1 MLNLEH
7 FLAKRIIKSIPNK
20 NTISVPIIK
29 IGISAISLSLIIIV
43 FSMAVTKGMQN
54 EIKNKIYSLN
64 GFLKIQSYGN
74 FELGSKLRPISPDS
88 ILLAKINQ
96 KPEVKKVEKIIEE
109 FCIVRTSREFDAIIF
124 KGVNSNYDFS
134 RIKKY
139 IIRGTAPNISNK
151 YSKEVL
157 ISKSTAKRLNIDL
170 GQKIEILF
178 SRESQ
183 KNPFVSVFTVSGI
196 LETGFKEMDEM
207 YLFGDYSHIQ
217 RINNWE
223 DNEVGSL
230 EIHLKK
236 INDDVNFSYEIYNET
251 SSDYDIVTTSDN
263 FYSVFEWIKLF
274 DKNNLII
281 IFIMSF
287 IGIINIISIIIILIL
302 EKVNLI
308 GLLKALGA
316 SDNLIRKYYLYIA
329 SFLILKGLFIGN
341 LISVFIIFAQ
351 KKFEIIK
358 LDPSIYYVDFLPLKI
373 SFMDFIFANFL
384 VFIICIISIF
394 FPVSA
399 ISKIV
404 PRTTI
409 KFD

>member
-43 FSMAVTKGMQN
+43 FSIAVTKGMQN
-54 EIKNKIYSLN
+54 EIKSKIYSLN

-74 FELGSKLRPISPDS
+74 FELGSKQKPISPDS
-88 ILLAKINQ
+88 ILLAKINK

-109 FCIVRTSREFDAIIF
+109 FCIVRTSKEFDAIIF

-139 IIRGTAPNISNK
+139 IIKGTAPNISNK
-151 YSKEVL
+151 YSKDVL
-157 ISKSTAKRLNIDL
+157 ISKSTATRLNIDL

-183 KNPFVSVFTVSGI
+183 KNPFISVFTVSGI

-207 YLFGDYSHIQ
+207 YLLGDYTHLQ

-230 EIHLKK
+230 EVHLKK
-236 INDDVNFSYEIYNET
+236 IDDDVNFSYEIYNET

-263 FYSVFEWIKLF
+263 FFSVFEWIKLF

-287 IGIINIISIIIILIL
+287 IGVINIISIIIILIL
-302 EKVNLI
+302 EKVNFI

-316 SDNLIRKYYLYIA
+316 TDNSIRKYYLYIA
-329 SFLILKGLFIGN
+329 SYLISKGLFVGN
-341 LISVFIIFAQ
+341 LISVSIIFLQ
-351 KKFEIIK
+351 KKFKIIK
-358 LDPSIYYVDFLPLKI
+358 LDPNVYYVDFLPLEI
-373 SFMDFIFANFL
+373 SFRDFIFANSL

>member
-54 EIKNKIYSLN
+54 EIKDKIYSLN

-74 FELGSKLRPISPDS
+74 LELGSKQIPISPDS

-96 KPEVKKVEKIIEE
+96 KPEVQKVEKIIEE

-139 IIRGTAPNISNK
+139 IIRGTAPNIINK

-157 ISKSTAKRLNIDL
+157 ISKSTATRLNIDL
-170 GQKIEILF
+170 GQKIQLLF

-183 KNPFVSVFTVSGI
+183 KNPFVSIFTVSGI

-207 YLFGDYSHIQ
+207 YLIGDYTHIQ
-217 RINNWE
+217 RINNWQE
-223 DNEVGSL
+223 NEVGSL
-230 EIHLKK
+230 EVHLT
-236 INDDVNFSYEIYNET
+236 NFEDNEDLSYEIYNEI
-251 SSDYDIVTTSDN
+251 SSDYDIIESSEK
-263 FYSVFEWIKLF
+263 FFSVFEWIKLF

-287 IGIINIISIIIILIL
+287 IGVINIISIIIIMIL

-316 SDNLIRKYYLYIA
+316 TDNSIRKYYLYIA
-329 SFLILKGLFIGN
+329 SYLISKGLIIGN
-341 LISVFIIFAQ
+341 IISIVVIIFQ
-351 KKFEIIK
+351 KQFKIIK
-358 LDPSIYYVDFLPLKI
+358 LDPNIYYVDFLPLEI
-373 SFMDFIFANFL
+373 NFLDFIFANSL
-384 VFIICIISIF
+384 VFTICLISIF
-394 FPVSA
+394 LPVAA

-404 PRTTI
+404 PRSTI

>member
-43 FSMAVTKGMQN
+43 FSFAVTKGMQN
-54 EIKNKIYSLN
+54 EIKSKIYSLN

-74 FELGSKLRPISPDS
+74 FELGSKQKPISPDS
-88 ILLAKINQ
+88 ILLAKIN
-96 KPEVKKVEKIIEE
+96 KKVEVKKVEKIIEE
-109 FCIVRTSREFDAIIF
+109 FCIVRTSKEFDAIIF

-139 IIRGTAPNISNK
+139 IVRGTAPNISNK

-157 ISKSTAKRLNIDL
+157 ISKSTATRLNIDF

-183 KNPFVSVFTVSGI
+183 KNPFISVFTVSGI
-196 LETGFKEMDEM
+196 LETGFKDMDEM
-207 YLFGDYSHIQ
+207 YLLGDYTHLQ

-230 EIHLKK
+230 EVHLKK
-236 INDDVNFSYEIYNET
+236 IDDDVNFSYEIYNET

-263 FYSVFEWIKLF
+263 FFSVFEWIKLF

-287 IGIINIISIIIILIL
+287 IGVINIISIIIILIL
-302 EKVNLI
+302 EKVNFI

-316 SDNLIRKYYLYIA
+316 TDNSIRKYYLYIA
-329 SFLILKGLFIGN
+329 SYLISKGLFIGN
-341 LISVFIIFAQ
+341 LISVFIIFIQ
-351 KKFEIIK
+351 KKFKIIK
-358 LDPSIYYVDFLPLKI
+358 LDPNVYYVDFLPLEI
-373 SFMDFIFANFL
+373 SFRDFIFANSL

>member
-43 FSMAVTKGMQN
+43 FSFAVTKGMQN
-54 EIKNKIYSLN
+54 EIKSKIYSLN

-74 FELGSKLRPISPDS
+74 FELGSKQKPISPDS
-88 ILLAKINQ
+88 ILLAKIN
-96 KPEVKKVEKIIEE
+96 KKVEVKKVEKIIEE
-109 FCIVRTSREFDAIIF
+109 FCIVRTSKEFDAIIF

-139 IIRGTAPNISNK
+139 IVRGTAPNISNK

-157 ISKSTAKRLNIDL
+157 ISKSTATRLNIDF

-183 KNPFVSVFTVSGI
+183 KNPFISVFTVSGI
-196 LETGFKEMDEM
+196 LETGFKDMDEM
-207 YLFGDYSHIQ
+207 YLLGDYTHLQ

-230 EIHLKK
+230 EVHLKK
-236 INDDVNFSYEIYNET
+236 IDDDVNFSYEIYNET

-263 FYSVFEWIKLF
+263 FHSVFEWIKLF

-287 IGIINIISIIIILIL
+287 IGVINIISIIIILIL
-302 EKVNLI
+302 EKVNFI

-316 SDNLIRKYYLYIA
+316 TDNSIRKYYLYIA
-329 SFLILKGLFIGN
+329 SYLISKGLFVGN
-341 LISVFIIFAQ
+341 LISVSIIFLQ
-351 KKFEIIK
+351 KKFKIIK
-358 LDPSIYYVDFLPLKI
+358 LDPNVYYVDFLPLEI
-373 SFMDFIFANFL
+373 SFRDFIFANSL

>member
-43 FSMAVTKGMQN
+43 FSFAVTKGMQN
-54 EIKNKIYSLN
+54 EIKSKIYSLN

-74 FELGSKLRPISPDS
+74 FELGSKQKPISPDS
-88 ILLAKINQ
+88 ILLAKIN
-96 KPEVKKVEKIIEE
+96 KKVEVKKVEKIIEE
-109 FCIVRTSREFDAIIF
+109 FCIVRTSKEFDAIIF

-139 IIRGTAPNISNK
+139 IVRGTAPNISNK

-157 ISKSTAKRLNIDL
+157 ISKSTATRLNIDF

-183 KNPFVSVFTVSGI
+183 KNPFISVFTVSGI
-196 LETGFKEMDEM
+196 LETGFKDMDEM
-207 YLFGDYSHIQ
+207 YLLGDYTHLQ

-230 EIHLKK
+230 EVHLKK
-236 INDDVNFSYEIYNET
+236 IDDDVNFSYEIYNET

-287 IGIINIISIIIILIL
+287 IGVINIISIIIILIL

-316 SDNLIRKYYLYIA
+316 TNNSIRKYYLYIA
-329 SFLILKGLFIGN
+329 SYLISKGLFIGN
-341 LISVFIIFAQ
+341 LISVFIIFIQ
-351 KKFEIIK
+351 KKFKIIK
-358 LDPSIYYVDFLPLKI
+358 LDPNVYYVDFLPLEI
-373 SFMDFIFANFL
+373 SFIDFAFANFL

>member
-1 MLNLEH
+1 
-7 FLAKRIIKSIPNK
+7 
-20 NTISVPIIK
+20 
-29 IGISAISLSLIIIV
+29 
-43 FSMAVTKGMQN
+43 MAVTNGMQN

-74 FELGSKLRPISPDS
+74 FELGSKPKPISPDS
-88 ILLAKINQ
+88 VLLSKIIQ
-96 KPEVKKVEKIIEE
+96 KPEVYKVEKIIEE
-109 FCIVRTSREFDAIIF
+109 FCIVRTLNEFDAIIF

-139 IIRGTAPNISNK
+139 IIRGTAPKISSK

-157 ISKSTAKRLNIDL
+157 ISKSTATRLNIDL

-178 SRESQ
+178 NRESQ

-196 LETGFKEMDEM
+196 LDTGFKEMDEM
-207 YLFGDYSHIQ
+207 YLLGDYTHIQ

-223 DNEVGSL
+223 ENEVGSL
-230 EIHLKK
+230 EVHLTSLY
-236 INDDVNFSYEIYNET
+236 DDENFSNEIYNET
-251 SSDYDIVTTSDN
+251 SSDYDVVTTSEN
-263 FYSVFEWIKLF
+263 FFSVFEWIKLF

-287 IGIINIISIIIILIL
+287 IGVINIISIIIILIL
-302 EKVNLI
+302 EKVSLI

-316 SDNLIRKYYLYIA
+316 TDNSIRKYYLYIA
-329 SFLILKGLFIGN
+329 SYLISKGLLAGN
-341 LISVFIIFAQ
+341 LISVFVIFFQ
-351 KKFEIIK
+351 KKFKIIK
-358 LDPSIYYVDFLPLKI
+358 LDPSIYYVDFLPLEI
-373 SFMDFIFANFL
+373 GFMDIIFANFL
-384 VFIICIISIF
+384 VFIICLISIF
-394 FPVSA
+394 LPVGA

-404 PRTTI
+404 PRSTI

>member
-1 MLNLEH
+1 VLNLEH
-7 FLAKRIIKSIPNK
+7 FLAKRIIKSISNK

-54 EIKNKIYSLN
+54 EIKSKIYSLN

-74 FELGSKLRPISPDS
+74 FELGSKQRPISPDS
-88 ILLAKINQ
+88 LLLAKIIQ
-96 KPEVKKVEKIIEE
+96 KPEVQKVEKIIEE
-109 FCIVRTSREFDAIIF
+109 FCIVRTSSEFDAIIF

-134 RIKKY
+134 RIKNY
-139 IIRGTAPNISNK
+139 IISGSAPNISDK

-157 ISKSTAKRLNIDL
+157 ISKSTATRLDIDL

-178 SRESQ
+178 SRQPQ
-183 KNPFVSVFTVSGI
+183 KNPFISVFTVSGI
-196 LETGFKEMDEM
+196 LETGLKEMDEM
-207 YLFGDYSHIQ
+207 YLIGDYSHIQ

-223 DNEVGSL
+223 DDEVGSL
-230 EIHLKK
+230 EVHLTSKH
-236 INDDVNFSYEIYNET
+236 DDENFSSEIYNET
-251 SSDYDIVTTSDN
+251 SSDYDIITTSDN
-263 FYSVFEWIKLF
+263 FFTVFEWIKLF

-287 IGIINIISIIIILIL
+287 IALINIISVIIIMIL

-316 SDNLIRKYYLYIA
+316 TDNSIRKYYLYIA
-329 SFLILKGLFIGN
+329 SYLISKGLLIGN
-341 LISVFIIFAQ
+341 IVSVLLIFFQ
-351 KKFEIIK
+351 KKLKVIK
-358 LDPSIYYVDFLPLKI
+358 LDPSIYYVDFLPLEI
-373 SFMDFIFANFL
+373 TFMEFIFANFF
-384 VFIICIISIF
+384 VFIICLISIF
-394 FPVSA
+394 IPVSA
-399 ISKIV
+399 ISKII
-404 PRTTI
+404 PRSTI

>member
-43 FSMAVTKGMQN
+43 FSFAVTKGMQN
-54 EIKNKIYSLN
+54 EIKGKIYSLN

-74 FELGSKLRPISPDS
+74 FELGSKQKPISPDS
-88 ILLAKINQ
+88 ILLAKIN
-96 KPEVKKVEKIIEE
+96 KKLEVKKVEKIIEE
-109 FCIVRTSREFDAIIF
+109 FCIVRTSKEFDAIIF

-139 IIRGTAPNISNK
+139 IIRGTAPNISDK

-157 ISKSTAKRLNIDL
+157 ISKSTATRLNIDL

-183 KNPFVSVFTVSGI
+183 KNPFISVFTVSGI
-196 LETGFKEMDEM
+196 LETGFKDMDEM
-207 YLFGDYSHIQ
+207 YLLGDYTHLQ

-230 EIHLKK
+230 EVHLKK
-236 INDDVNFSYEIYNET
+236 IDDDANFSYEIYNET

-287 IGIINIISIIIILIL
+287 IGVINIISIIIILIL

-316 SDNLIRKYYLYIA
+316 TDNSIRKYYLYIA
-329 SFLILKGLFIGN
+329 SYLISKGLFIGN
-341 LISVFIIFAQ
+341 LISVFIIFVQ
-351 KKFEIIK
+351 KKFKIIK
-358 LDPSIYYVDFLPLKI
+358 LDPNVYYVDFLPLEI
-373 SFMDFIFANFL
+373 SFMDFAFANFL

-394 FPVSA
+394 LPVSA

>member
-1 MLNLEH
+1 
-7 FLAKRIIKSIPNK
+7 
-20 NTISVPIIK
+20 
-29 IGISAISLSLIIIV
+29 
-43 FSMAVTKGMQN
+43 MQN
-54 EIKNKIYSLN
+54 EIKSKIYSLN

-74 FELGSKLRPISPDS
+74 FELGSKQKPISPES
-88 ILLAKINQ
+88 ILLAKITK

-109 FCIVRTSREFDAIIF
+109 FCIVRTSKEFDAIIF

-139 IIRGTAPNISNK
+139 IILGTAPNIIDK

-157 ISKSTAKRLNIDL
+157 ISKSTATRLNIDL

-207 YLFGDYSHIQ
+207 YLFGDYTHIQ
-217 RINNWE
+217 RINNW
-223 DNEVGSL
+223 DDSEVGSL
-230 EIHLKK
+230 EVHLKK
-236 INDDVNFSYEIYNET
+236 IDNDVNFSYEIYNET
-251 SSDYDIVTTSDN
+251 SSDYDIVTTSEN

-287 IGIINIISIIIILIL
+287 IGVINIISIIIILIL

-316 SDNLIRKYYLYIA
+316 TDNSIRKYYLYIA
-329 SFLILKGLFIGN
+329 SYLISKGLFVGN
-341 LISVFIIFAQ
+341 LISVFIIFIQ
-351 KKFEIIK
+351 KKFKIIK
-358 LDPSIYYVDFLPLKI
+358 LDPNVYYVDFLPLEI
-373 SFMDFIFANFL
+373 SFRDFVFANSL

-404 PRTTI
+404 PRTSI

>member
-96 KPEVKKVEKIIEE
+96 KSEVKKVEKIIEE

>member
-43 FSMAVTKGMQN
+43 FSMAVTNGMQN
-54 EIKNKIYSLN
+54 EIKSKIYSLN

-74 FELGSKLRPISPDS
+74 FELGSKPMPISPDS
-88 ILLAKINQ
+88 ILLSKIIQ
-96 KPEVKKVEKIIEE
+96 KPEVQKVEKIIEE
-109 FCIVRTSREFDAIIF
+109 FCIVRTLSEFDAIIF

-139 IIRGTAPNISNK
+139 IIRGTAPKISNK
-151 YSKEVL
+151 YSKEIL
-157 ISKSTAKRLNIDL
+157 ISKSTANRLNVDL
-170 GQKIEILF
+170 DQKIEILF

-183 KNPFVSVFTVSGI
+183 KNPFISVFTISGI
-196 LETGFKEMDEM
+196 FETGFKEIDET
-207 YLFGDYSHIQ
+207 YLLGDYTHIQ

-223 DNEVGSL
+223 ENEVGSL
-230 EIHLKK
+230 EVHLTSLF
-236 INDDVNFSYEIYNET
+236 NNENFSNEIYHET
-251 SSDYDIVTTSDN
+251 SSDYDIVTTSDK
-263 FYSVFEWIKLF
+263 FFSVFEWIKLF

-287 IGIINIISIIIILIL
+287 IGVINIISIIIILIL

-308 GLLKALGA
+308 GLMKALGA
-316 SDNLIRKYYLYIA
+316 TDNSIRKYYLFIA
-329 SFLILKGLFIGN
+329 SFLISKGLIFGN
-341 LISVFIIFAQ
+341 LISVLVIFFQ
-351 KKFEIIK
+351 KKFKIIK
-358 LDPSIYYVDFLPLKI
+358 LDPSIYYVDFLPLEI

-384 VFIICIISIF
+384 VFIICLISIF
-394 FPVSA
+394 LPVNA

-404 PRTTI
+404 PRSTI

>member
-43 FSMAVTKGMQN
+43 FSFAVTKGMQN
-54 EIKNKIYSLN
+54 EIKSKIYSLN

-74 FELGSKLRPISPDS
+74 FELGSKQKPISPDS
-88 ILLAKINQ
+88 ILLAKIN
-96 KPEVKKVEKIIEE
+96 KKVEVKKVEKIIEE
-109 FCIVRTSREFDAIIF
+109 FCIVRTSKEFDAIIF

-139 IIRGTAPNISNK
+139 IVRGTAPNISNK

-157 ISKSTAKRLNIDL
+157 ISKSTATRLNIDF

-183 KNPFVSVFTVSGI
+183 KNPFISVFTVSGI
-196 LETGFKEMDEM
+196 LETGFKDMDEM
-207 YLFGDYSHIQ
+207 YLLGDYTHLQ

-230 EIHLKK
+230 EVHLKK
-236 INDDVNFSYEIYNET
+236 IDDDVNFSYEIYNET

-263 FYSVFEWIKLF
+263 FFSVFEWIKLF

-287 IGIINIISIIIILIL
+287 IGVINIISIIIILIL
-302 EKVNLI
+302 EKVNFI

-316 SDNLIRKYYLYIA
+316 TDNSIRKYYLYIA
-329 SFLILKGLFIGN
+329 SYLISKGLFVGN
-341 LISVFIIFAQ
+341 LISVSIIFLQ
-351 KKFEIIK
+351 KKFKIIK
-358 LDPSIYYVDFLPLKI
+358 LDPNVYYVDFLPLEI
-373 SFMDFIFANFL
+373 SFRDFIFANSL

>member
-1 MLNLEH
+1 VLNLEH
-7 FLAKRIIKSIPNK
+7 FLAKRIIKSISNK

-54 EIKNKIYSLN
+54 EIKSKIYSLN

-74 FELGSKLRPISPDS
+74 FELGSKQKPISPDS
-88 ILLAKINQ
+88 ILIAKIN
-96 KPEVKKVEKIIEE
+96 KKLEVKKVEKIIEE
-109 FCIVRTSREFDAIIF
+109 FCIVRTSKEFDAIIF

-157 ISKSTAKRLNIDL
+157 ISKSTATRLNIDL

-183 KNPFVSVFTVSGI
+183 KNPFISVFTVSGI
-196 LETGFKEMDEM
+196 LETGFKDMDEI
-207 YLFGDYSHIQ
+207 YLLGDYTHLQ

-230 EIHLKK
+230 EVHLKK
-236 INDDVNFSYEIYNET
+236 IDDDANFSYEIYNET
-251 SSDYDIVTTSDN
+251 SSDYDIVKTSDN

-287 IGIINIISIIIILIL
+287 IGVINIISIIIILIL

-316 SDNLIRKYYLYIA
+316 TDDSIRKYYLYIA
-329 SFLILKGLFIGN
+329 SYLISKGLFVGN
-341 LISVFIIFAQ
+341 LISVFIIFIQ
-351 KKFEIIK
+351 KKFKIIK
-358 LDPSIYYVDFLPLKI
+358 LDPNVYYVDFLPLEI
-373 SFMDFIFANFL
+373 SFMDFAFANFL

>member
-1 MLNLEH
+1 
-7 FLAKRIIKSIPNK
+7 
-20 NTISVPIIK
+20 
-29 IGISAISLSLIIIV
+29 
-43 FSMAVTKGMQN
+43 MQN
-54 EIKNKIYSLN
+54 EIKSKIYSLN

-74 FELGSKLRPISPDS
+74 FELGSKQKPISPDS
-88 ILLAKINQ
+88 ILLAKIN
-96 KPEVKKVEKIIEE
+96 KKVEVKKVEKIIEE
-109 FCIVRTSREFDAIIF
+109 FCIVRTSKEFDAIIF

-139 IIRGTAPNISNK
+139 IVRGTAPNISNK

-157 ISKSTAKRLNIDL
+157 ISKSTATRLNIDF

-183 KNPFVSVFTVSGI
+183 KNPFISVFTVSGI

-207 YLFGDYSHIQ
+207 YLLGDYTHLQ

-230 EIHLKK
+230 EVHLKK
-236 INDDVNFSYEIYNET
+236 IDDDVNFSYEIYNET

-263 FYSVFEWIKLF
+263 FFSVFEWIKLF

-287 IGIINIISIIIILIL
+287 IGVINIISIIIILIL
-302 EKVNLI
+302 EKVNFI

-316 SDNLIRKYYLYIA
+316 TDNSIRKYYLYIA
-329 SFLILKGLFIGN
+329 SYLISKGLFVGN
-341 LISVFIIFAQ
+341 LISVSIIFLQ
-351 KKFEIIK
+351 KKFKIIK
-358 LDPSIYYVDFLPLKI
+358 LDPNVYYVDFLPLEI
-373 SFMDFIFANFL
+373 SFRDFVFANFL

>member
-43 FSMAVTKGMQN
+43 FSFAVTKGMQN
-54 EIKNKIYSLN
+54 EIKSKIYSLN

-74 FELGSKLRPISPDS
+74 FELGSKQKPISPDS
-88 ILLAKINQ
+88 ILLAKIN
-96 KPEVKKVEKIIEE
+96 KKVEVKKVEKIIEE
-109 FCIVRTSREFDAIIF
+109 FCIVRTSKEFDAIIF

-139 IIRGTAPNISNK
+139 IVRGTAPNISNK

-157 ISKSTAKRLNIDL
+157 ISKSTATRLNIDF

-183 KNPFVSVFTVSGI
+183 KNPFISVFTVSGI
-196 LETGFKEMDEM
+196 LETGFKDMDEM
-207 YLFGDYSHIQ
+207 YLLGDYTHLQ

-230 EIHLKK
+230 EVHLKK
-236 INDDVNFSYEIYNET
+236 IDDDVNFSYEIYNET

-263 FYSVFEWIKLF
+263 FFSVFEWIKLF

-287 IGIINIISIIIILIL
+287 IGVINIISIIIILIL
-302 EKVNLI
+302 EKVNFI

-316 SDNLIRKYYLYIA
+316 TDNSIRKYYLYIA
-329 SFLILKGLFIGN
+329 SYLISKGLFIGN
-341 LISVFIIFAQ
+341 LISVFIIFIQ
-351 KKFEIIK
+351 KKFKIIK
-358 LDPSIYYVDFLPLKI
+358 LDPNVYYVDFLPLEI
-373 SFMDFIFANFL
+373 SFIDFAFANFL

>member
-43 FSMAVTKGMQN
+43 FSFAVTKGMQN
-54 EIKNKIYSLN
+54 EIKSKIYSLN

-74 FELGSKLRPISPDS
+74 FELGSKQKPISPDS
-88 ILLAKINQ
+88 ILLAKIN
-96 KPEVKKVEKIIEE
+96 KKVEKIIEE
-109 FCIVRTSREFDAIIF
+109 FCIVRTSKEFDAIIF

-139 IIRGTAPNISNK
+139 IVRGTAPNISNK

-157 ISKSTAKRLNIDL
+157 ISKSTATRLNIDF

-183 KNPFVSVFTVSGI
+183 KNPFISVFTVSGI
-196 LETGFKEMDEM
+196 LETGFKDMDEM
-207 YLFGDYSHIQ
+207 YLLGDYTHLQ

-230 EIHLKK
+230 EVHLKK
-236 INDDVNFSYEIYNET
+236 IDDDVNFSYEIYNET

-287 IGIINIISIIIILIL
+287 IGVINIISIIIILIL

-316 SDNLIRKYYLYIA
+316 TNNSIRKYYLYIA
-329 SFLILKGLFIGN
+329 SYLISKGLFVGN
-341 LISVFIIFAQ
+341 LISVSIIFLQ
-351 KKFEIIK
+351 KKFKIIK
-358 LDPSIYYVDFLPLKI
+358 LDPNVYYVDFLPLEI
-373 SFMDFIFANFL
+373 SFRDFIFANSL

>member
-96 KPEVKKVEKIIEE
+96 KSEVKKVEKIIEE

-358 LDPSIYYVDFLPLKI
+358 LDPSIYYVDFLPLKT

>member
-1 MLNLEH
+1 
-7 FLAKRIIKSIPNK
+7 
-20 NTISVPIIK
+20 
-29 IGISAISLSLIIIV
+29 
-43 FSMAVTKGMQN
+43 MAVTNGMQN
-54 EIKNKIYSLN
+54 EIKSKIYSLN

-74 FELGSKLRPISPDS
+74 FELGSKQRPISPDS
-88 ILLAKINQ
+88 ILLSKIIQ
-96 KPEVKKVEKIIEE
+96 KPEVQKVEKIIEE
-109 FCIVRTSREFDAIIF
+109 FCIVRTLSEFDAIIF

-139 IIRGTAPNISNK
+139 IIRGTAPKISNK

-157 ISKSTAKRLNIDL
+157 ISKSTAKRLSVDL

-183 KNPFVSVFTVSGI
+183 KNPFISVFTVSGI
-196 LETGFKEMDEM
+196 FETGFKEMDET
-207 YLFGDYSHIQ
+207 YLLGDYTHIQ

-223 DNEVGSL
+223 EDEVGSL
-230 EIHLKK
+230 EVHLT
-236 INDDVNFSYEIYNET
+236 NLYDNENFSNQIYHET
-251 SSDYDIVTTSDN
+251 SSNYDVITTSDN
-263 FYSVFEWIKLF
+263 FFSVFEWIKLF

-287 IGIINIISIIIILIL
+287 IGVINIISIIIILIL

-316 SDNLIRKYYLYIA
+316 TDNSIRKYYLFIA
-329 SFLILKGLFIGN
+329 SFLISKGLIVGN
-341 LISVFIIFAQ
+341 LISVLVIFFQ
-351 KKFEIIK
+351 KKFKIIK
-358 LDPSIYYVDFLPLKI
+358 LDPSIYYVDFLPLEI

-384 VFIICIISIF
+384 VFIICLISIF
-394 FPVSA
+394 LPVSL

-404 PRTTI
+404 PRSTI

>member
-96 KPEVKKVEKIIEE
+96 KSEVKKVEKIIEE

-139 IIRGTAPNISNK
+139 IIRGTAPNISKK

-251 SSDYDIVTTSDN
+251 SSDYDIVSTSDN

>member
-43 FSMAVTKGMQN
+43 FSFAVTKGMQN
-54 EIKNKIYSLN
+54 EIKSKIYSLN

-74 FELGSKLRPISPDS
+74 FELGSKQKPISPDS
-88 ILLAKINQ
+88 ILLAKIN
-96 KPEVKKVEKIIEE
+96 KKVEVKKVEKIIEE
-109 FCIVRTSREFDAIIF
+109 FCIVRTSKEFDAIIF

-139 IIRGTAPNISNK
+139 IVRGTAPNISNK

-157 ISKSTAKRLNIDL
+157 ISKSTATRLNIDL

-183 KNPFVSVFTVSGI
+183 KNPFISVFTVSGI
-196 LETGFKEMDEM
+196 LETGFKDMDEM
-207 YLFGDYSHIQ
+207 YLLGDYTHLQ

-230 EIHLKK
+230 EVHLKK
-236 INDDVNFSYEIYNET
+236 IDDDVNFSYEIYNET

-287 IGIINIISIIIILIL
+287 IGVINIISIIIILIL

-316 SDNLIRKYYLYIA
+316 TDNSIRKYYLYIA
-329 SFLILKGLFIGN
+329 SYLISKGLFIGN
-341 LISVFIIFAQ
+341 LISVFIIFIQ
-351 KKFEIIK
+351 KKFKIIK
-358 LDPSIYYVDFLPLKI
+358 LDPNVYYVDFLPLEI
-373 SFMDFIFANFL
+373 SFIDFAFANFL

>member
-43 FSMAVTKGMQN
+43 FSFAVTKGMQN
-54 EIKNKIYSLN
+54 EIKSKIYSLN

-74 FELGSKLRPISPDS
+74 FELGSKQKPISPDS
-88 ILLAKINQ
+88 ILLAKIN
-96 KPEVKKVEKIIEE
+96 KKVEVKKVEKIIEE
-109 FCIVRTSREFDAIIF
+109 FCIVRTSKEFDAIIF

-139 IIRGTAPNISNK
+139 IVRGTAPNISNK

-157 ISKSTAKRLNIDL
+157 ISKSTATRLNIDF

-183 KNPFVSVFTVSGI
+183 KNPFISVFTVSGI
-196 LETGFKEMDEM
+196 LETGFKDMDEM
-207 YLFGDYSHIQ
+207 YLLGDYTHLQ

-230 EIHLKK
+230 EVHLKK
-236 INDDVNFSYEIYNET
+236 IDDDVNFSYEIYNET

-263 FYSVFEWIKLF
+263 FFSVFEWIKLF

-287 IGIINIISIIIILIL
+287 IGVINIISIIIILIL
-302 EKVNLI
+302 EKVNFI

-316 SDNLIRKYYLYIA
+316 TDNSIRKYYLYIA
-329 SFLILKGLFIGN
+329 SYLISKGLFVGN
-341 LISVFIIFAQ
+341 LISVSIIFLQ
-351 KKFEIIK
+351 KKFKIIK
-358 LDPSIYYVDFLPLKI
+358 LDPNVYYVDFLPLEI
-373 SFMDFIFANFL
+373 SFRDFVFANFL

>member
-43 FSMAVTKGMQN
+43 FSMAVTNGMQN
-54 EIKNKIYSLN
+54 EIKSKIYSLN

-74 FELGSKLRPISPDS
+74 FELGSKPKPISPDS
-88 ILLAKINQ
+88 VLLSKIIQ
-96 KPEVKKVEKIIEE
+96 KPEVDKVEKIIEE
-109 FCIVRTSREFDAIIF
+109 FCIVRTLNEFDAIIF

-139 IIRGTAPNISNK
+139 IIRGTAPNISSK

-157 ISKSTAKRLNIDL
+157 ISKSTATRLNIDL

-178 SRESQ
+178 NRELQ

-196 LETGFKEMDEM
+196 LDTGFKEMDEM
-207 YLFGDYSHIQ
+207 YLFGDYTHIQ

-223 DNEVGSL
+223 ENEVGSL
-230 EIHLKK
+230 EVHLTSLY
-236 INDDVNFSYEIYNET
+236 DDENFSNEIYNET
-251 SSDYDIVTTSDN
+251 SSDYDIITTSEN
-263 FYSVFEWIKLF
+263 FFSVFEWIKLF

-287 IGIINIISIIIILIL
+287 IGVINIISIIIILIL
-302 EKVNLI
+302 EKVSLI

-316 SDNLIRKYYLYIA
+316 TDNSIRKYYFYIA
-329 SFLILKGLFIGN
+329 SFLISKGLLAGN
-341 LISVFIIFAQ
+341 LISVFVIFFQ
-351 KKFEIIK
+351 KKFKIIK
-358 LDPSIYYVDFLPLKI
+358 LDPSIYYVDFLPLEI
-373 SFMDFIFANFL
+373 SFIDIIFANFL
-384 VFIICIISIF
+384 VFIICLISIF
-394 FPVSA
+394 LPVGA

-404 PRTTI
+404 PRSTI

>member
-43 FSMAVTKGMQN
+43 FSFAVTKGMQN
-54 EIKNKIYSLN
+54 EIKSKIYSLN

-74 FELGSKLRPISPDS
+74 FELGSKQKPISPDS
-88 ILLAKINQ
+88 ILLAKIN
-96 KPEVKKVEKIIEE
+96 KKVEVKKVEKIIEE
-109 FCIVRTSREFDAIIF
+109 FCIVRTSKEFDAIIF

-139 IIRGTAPNISNK
+139 IIKGTAPNISNK

-157 ISKSTAKRLNIDL
+157 ISKSTATRLNIDF

-183 KNPFVSVFTVSGI
+183 KNPFISVFTISGI
-196 LETGFKEMDEM
+196 LETGFKDMDEM
-207 YLFGDYSHIQ
+207 YLLGDYTHLQ

-230 EIHLKK
+230 EVHLKK
-236 INDDVNFSYEIYNET
+236 IDDDVNFSYEIYNET

-263 FYSVFEWIKLF
+263 FFSVFEWIKLF

-287 IGIINIISIIIILIL
+287 IGVINIISIIIILIL
-302 EKVNLI
+302 EKVNFI

-316 SDNLIRKYYLYIA
+316 TDNSIRKYYLYIA
-329 SFLILKGLFIGN
+329 SYLISKGLFVGN
-341 LISVFIIFAQ
+341 LISVSIIFLQ
-351 KKFEIIK
+351 KKFKIIK
-358 LDPSIYYVDFLPLKI
+358 LDPNVYYVDFLPLEI
-373 SFMDFIFANFL
+373 SFRDFIFANSL

>member
-43 FSMAVTKGMQN
+43 FSFAVTKGMQN
-54 EIKNKIYSLN
+54 EIKSKIYSLN

-74 FELGSKLRPISPDS
+74 FELGSKQKPISPDS
-88 ILLAKINQ
+88 ILLAKIN
-96 KPEVKKVEKIIEE
+96 KKVEVKKVEKIIEE
-109 FCIVRTSREFDAIIF
+109 FCIVRTSKEFDAIIF

-139 IIRGTAPNISNK
+139 IVRGTVPNISNK

-157 ISKSTAKRLNIDL
+157 ISKSTATRLNIDL

-183 KNPFVSVFTVSGI
+183 KNPFISVFTVSGI
-196 LETGFKEMDEM
+196 LETGFKDMDEM
-207 YLFGDYSHIQ
+207 YLLGDYTHLQ

-230 EIHLKK
+230 EVHLKK
-236 INDDVNFSYEIYNET
+236 IDDDVNFSYEIYNET

-287 IGIINIISIIIILIL
+287 IGVINIISIIIILIL

-316 SDNLIRKYYLYIA
+316 TDNSIRKYYLYIA
-329 SFLILKGLFIGN
+329 SYLISKGLFVGN
-341 LISVFIIFAQ
+341 LISVSIIFLQ
-351 KKFEIIK
+351 KKFKIIK
-358 LDPSIYYVDFLPLKI
+358 LDPNVYYVDFLPLEI
-373 SFMDFIFANFL
+373 SFIDFAFANFL

>member
-43 FSMAVTKGMQN
+43 FSFAVTKGMQN
-54 EIKNKIYSLN
+54 EIKSKIYSLN

-74 FELGSKLRPISPDS
+74 FELGSKQKPISPDS
-88 ILLAKINQ
+88 ILLAKIN
-96 KPEVKKVEKIIEE
+96 KKVEVKKVEKIIEE
-109 FCIVRTSREFDAIIF
+109 FCIVRTSKEFDAIIF

-139 IIRGTAPNISNK
+139 IVRGTAPNISNK

-157 ISKSTAKRLNIDL
+157 ISKSTATRLNIDF

-183 KNPFVSVFTVSGI
+183 KNPFISVFTVSGI

-207 YLFGDYSHIQ
+207 YLLGDYTHLQ

-230 EIHLKK
+230 EVHLKK
-236 INDDVNFSYEIYNET
+236 IDDDVNFSYEIYNET

-263 FYSVFEWIKLF
+263 FFSVFEWIKLF

-287 IGIINIISIIIILIL
+287 IGVINIISIIIILIL
-302 EKVNLI
+302 EKVNFI

-316 SDNLIRKYYLYIA
+316 TDNSIRKYYLYIA
-329 SFLILKGLFIGN
+329 SYLISKGLFVGN
-341 LISVFIIFAQ
+341 LISVSIIFLQ
-351 KKFEIIK
+351 KKFKIIK
-358 LDPSIYYVDFLPLKI
+358 LDPNVYYVDFLPLEI
-373 SFMDFIFANFL
+373 SFRDFVFANFL

>member
-1 MLNLEH
+1 MLNFEH

-43 FSMAVTKGMQN
+43 FSFAVTKGMQN
-54 EIKNKIYSLN
+54 EIKSKIYSLN

-74 FELGSKLRPISPDS
+74 FELGSKQKPISPDS
-88 ILLAKINQ
+88 ILLAKINK

-109 FCIVRTSREFDAIIF
+109 FCIVRTSKEFDAIIF

-183 KNPFVSVFTVSGI
+183 KNPFISVFTVSGI

-207 YLFGDYSHIQ
+207 FLIGDYTHLQ

-223 DNEVGSL
+223 DIEVGSL
-230 EIHLKK
+230 EVHLKK
-236 INDDVNFSYEIYNET
+236 IDDDVNFSYEIYNET

-287 IGIINIISIIIILIL
+287 IGVINIISIIIILIL

-316 SDNLIRKYYLYIA
+316 TDNSIRKYYLYIA
-329 SFLILKGLFIGN
+329 SYLISKGLFVGN
-341 LISVFIIFAQ
+341 LISVSIIFLQ
-351 KKFEIIK
+351 KKFKIIK
-358 LDPSIYYVDFLPLKI
+358 LDPNVYYVDFLPLEI
-373 SFMDFIFANFL
+373 SFMDFAFANFL

>member
-1 MLNLEH
+1 MLNFEH

-43 FSMAVTKGMQN
+43 FSIAVTKGMQN
-54 EIKNKIYSLN
+54 EIKSKIYSLN

-74 FELGSKLRPISPDS
+74 FELGSKQKPISPDS
-88 ILLAKINQ
+88 ILLAKIN
-96 KPEVKKVEKIIEE
+96 KKREVKKVEKIIEE
-109 FCIVRTSREFDAIIF
+109 FCIVRTSKEFDAIIF

-139 IIRGTAPNISNK
+139 IIRGTAPNIRDK

-157 ISKSTAKRLNIDL
+157 ISKSTATRLNIDL

-183 KNPFVSVFTVSGI
+183 KNPFISVFTVSGI

-207 YLFGDYSHIQ
+207 YLLGDYTHLQ

-230 EIHLKK
+230 EVHLKK
-236 INDDVNFSYEIYNET
+236 IDDDVNFSYEIYNET

-287 IGIINIISIIIILIL
+287 IGVINIISIIIILIL

-316 SDNLIRKYYLYIA
+316 TDNSIRKYYLYIA
-329 SFLILKGLFIGN
+329 SYLISKGLFVGN
-341 LISVFIIFAQ
+341 LISVFIIFIQ
-351 KKFEIIK
+351 KKFKIIK
-358 LDPSIYYVDFLPLKI
+358 LDPNVYYVDFLPLEI
-373 SFMDFIFANFL
+373 SFRDFVFANSL

>member
-1 MLNLEH
+1 
-7 FLAKRIIKSIPNK
+7 
-20 NTISVPIIK
+20 
-29 IGISAISLSLIIIV
+29 
-43 FSMAVTKGMQN
+43 MQN
-54 EIKNKIYSLN
+54 EIKGKIYSLN

-74 FELGSKLRPISPDS
+74 FELGSKQKPISPDS
-88 ILLAKINQ
+88 ILLAKIN
-96 KPEVKKVEKIIEE
+96 KKLEVKKVEKIIEE
-109 FCIVRTSREFDAIIF
+109 FCIVRTSKEFDAIIF

-139 IIRGTAPNISNK
+139 IIRGTAPNISDK

-157 ISKSTAKRLNIDL
+157 ISKSTATRLNIDL

-183 KNPFVSVFTVSGI
+183 KNPFISVFTVSGI
-196 LETGFKEMDEM
+196 LETGFKDMDEM
-207 YLFGDYSHIQ
+207 YLLGDYTHLQ

-230 EIHLKK
+230 EVHLKK
-236 INDDVNFSYEIYNET
+236 IDDDANFSYEIYNET

-287 IGIINIISIIIILIL
+287 IGVINIISIIIILIL

-316 SDNLIRKYYLYIA
+316 TDNSIRKYYLYIA
-329 SFLILKGLFIGN
+329 SYLISKGLFIGN
-341 LISVFIIFAQ
+341 LISVFIIFVQ
-351 KKFEIIK
+351 KKFKIIK
-358 LDPSIYYVDFLPLKI
+358 LDPNVYYVDFLPLEI
-373 SFMDFIFANFL
+373 SFMDFAFANFL

-394 FPVSA
+394 LPVSA

>member
-43 FSMAVTKGMQN
+43 FSFAVTKGMQN
-54 EIKNKIYSLN
+54 EIKSKIYSLN

-74 FELGSKLRPISPDS
+74 FELGSKQKPISPDS
-88 ILLAKINQ
+88 ILLAKIN
-96 KPEVKKVEKIIEE
+96 KKVEVKKVEKIIEE
-109 FCIVRTSREFDAIIF
+109 FCIVRTSKEFDAIIF

-139 IIRGTAPNISNK
+139 IVRGTAPNISNK

-157 ISKSTAKRLNIDL
+157 ISKSTATRLNIDF

-183 KNPFVSVFTVSGI
+183 KNPFISVFTVSGI
-196 LETGFKEMDEM
+196 LETGFKDMDEM
-207 YLFGDYSHIQ
+207 YLLGDYTHLQ

-230 EIHLKK
+230 EVHLKK
-236 INDDVNFSYEIYNET
+236 IDDDVNFSYEIYNET

-287 IGIINIISIIIILIL
+287 IGVINIISIIIILIL
-302 EKVNLI
+302 EKVNFI

-316 SDNLIRKYYLYIA
+316 TDNSIRKYYLYIA
-329 SFLILKGLFIGN
+329 SYLISKGLFVGN
-341 LISVFIIFAQ
+341 LISVSIIFLQ
-351 KKFEIIK
+351 KKFKIIK
-358 LDPSIYYVDFLPLKI
+358 LDPNVYYVDFLPLEI
-373 SFMDFIFANFL
+373 SFIDFAFANFL

>member
-96 KPEVKKVEKIIEE
+96 KSEVNKVEKIIEE

-251 SSDYDIVTTSDN
+251 SSDYDIVSTSDN

-316 SDNLIRKYYLYIA
+316 SDNLIRKYYLHVA

-341 LISVFIIFAQ
+341 LISVLIIFAQ

>member
-43 FSMAVTKGMQN
+43 FSFAVTKGMQN
-54 EIKNKIYSLN
+54 EIKSKIYSLN

-74 FELGSKLRPISPDS
+74 FELGSKQKPISPDS
-88 ILLAKINQ
+88 ILLAKINK
-96 KPEVKKVEKIIEE
+96 KPEVQKVEKIIEE
-109 FCIVRTSREFDAIIF
+109 FCIVRTSKEFDAIIF
-124 KGVNSNYDFS
+124 KGVNSKYDFS

-139 IIRGTAPNISNK
+139 IVRGTVPNISNK

-157 ISKSTAKRLNIDL
+157 ISKSTATRLNIDL

-183 KNPFVSVFTVSGI
+183 KNPFISVFTVSGI

-207 YLFGDYSHIQ
+207 FLIGDYTHLQ

-223 DNEVGSL
+223 DIEVGSL
-230 EIHLKK
+230 EVHLKK
-236 INDDVNFSYEIYNET
+236 IDDDVNFTYEIYNET

-287 IGIINIISIIIILIL
+287 IGVINIISIIIILIL

-316 SDNLIRKYYLYIA
+316 TNNSIRKYYLYIA
-329 SFLILKGLFIGN
+329 SYLISKGLFVGN
-341 LISVFIIFAQ
+341 LISVSIIFLQ
-351 KKFEIIK
+351 KKFKIIK
-358 LDPSIYYVDFLPLKI
+358 LDPNVYYVDFLPLEI
-373 SFMDFIFANFL
+373 SFIDFAFANFL